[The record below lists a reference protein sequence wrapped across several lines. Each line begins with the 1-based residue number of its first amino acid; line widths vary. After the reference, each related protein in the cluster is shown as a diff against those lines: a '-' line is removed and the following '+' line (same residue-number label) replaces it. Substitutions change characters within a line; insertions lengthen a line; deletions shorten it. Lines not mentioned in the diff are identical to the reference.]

1 MNPAELSLEITKRR
15 CGAVYPVTN
24 ISLCFADW
32 VSLLNSI
39 PKLCQDKDF
48 VKRAYSTYMGVPIIE
63 GRNQVLL
70 WFNCPHCGTTDYPSC
85 GIFDILICSK
95 CGAEVY

>member
-1 MNPAELSLEITKRR
+1 MNPAELSLEIAKRR

-32 VSLLNSI
+32 VQLLYCI
-39 PKLCQDKDF
+39 PQLYPTNDPK
-48 VKRAYSTYMGVPIIE
+48 KRVYDTFMGVPIIE

-70 WFNCPHCGTTDYPSC
+70 WFNCPHCGTTDYPTH
-85 GIFDILICSK
+85 GILDNIICSK